1 MKKLLLMILPV
12 IVLASCGGGGTQPP
26 VKTQLQTRDIQ
37 SRSFDT
43 GDREMVMRST
53 LGTMQDLGFIIGR
66 ADDAL
71 GTISGTAISNR
82 ASMTVSVRP
91 VGTERIIVRANIQ
104 HGARVV
110 TDPAAYQAFF
120 DSLSQSMFLAAHMI
134 D

>member
-1 MKKLLLMILPV
+1 MKIFLFAFFSILLLSGCV
-12 IVLASCGGGGTQPP
+12 GDANPP
-26 VKTQLQTRDIQ
+26 AGTQLQTRNIQ
-37 SRSFDT
+37 SRSFET

-82 ASMTVSVRP
+82 ASMTVSVREA
-91 VGTERIIVRANIQ
+91 GKNRIVVRVNIQ

-110 TDPAAYQAFF
+110 TDPEAYQAFF
-120 DSLSQSMFLAAHMI
+120 NSLSQSMFLAAHMV